1 MTNCQSATKTVGFC
15 SITPRRLRVI
25 SPPRRLGSCAPVPIA
40 AITIW
45 DPAAEESDGQW
56 EGETADARELQAYSG
71 SGEEGARLP
80 RRGRHRGG
88 SGATP
93 IARNSARPEPLVR
106 GGGVDGGPR
115 REAKRMGRGSGTGR
129 VVCVGSAG
137 GNGDGACGDDEGEEE
152 IEMKGGGGRG
162 RAGKAR
168 MRDRGI
174 TSEYTPRAQTE
185 EGGRE
190 GGGKEGSN
198 MKEGGRERWSEGR
211 MDAAAVEGIEMRR
224 EQGIEEEGRKGCA
237 DVRECRE
244 RERARNPDPARN
256 SGEVGDGI
264 GMQGGWVGWGC
275 VRTRGGMGTEC
286 GGTVRWSDAAR
297 REGGGMGGD
306 AGGRTGTGTARRGAA
321 GRVRRKRKQMGG
333 GSGREGA
340 GHGHMGSGAPSD
352 TTLKR
357 NGGEEGEER
366 GGTEAEA
373 DARAGG
379 NGELGASVGVMSVAV
394 PERLGGGDG
403 GERRE

>member
-56 EGETADARELQAYSG
+56 EGETADARELQACKH
-71 SGEEGARLP
+71 ARPAPLP
-80 RRGRHRGG
+80 LP
-88 SGATP
+88 S
-93 IARNSARPEPLVR
+93 SARALLQLRSRHSMPAAPSPAR
-106 GGGVDGGPR
+106 Q
-115 REAKRMGRGSGTGR
+115 REW
-129 VVCVGSAG
+129 
-137 GNGDGACGDDEGEEE
+137 
-152 IEMKGGGGRG
+152 GGRSPPSAPGSSSRRKRRDSDREEFRPPGAAYGG
-162 RAGKAR
+162 RW
-168 MRDRGI
+168 
-174 TSEYTPRAQTE
+174 
-185 EGGRE
+185 EGGR
-190 GGGKEGSN
+190 GKEGSN

-286 GGTVRWSDAAR
+286 GGTVRCRMR
-297 REGGGMGGD
+297 RGGKAEGWEETREEGQ
-306 AGGRTGTGTARRGAA
+306 GRGRRGAA
-321 GRVRRKRKQMGG
+321 RQGG
-333 GSGREGA
+333 WEGGAGGRE
-340 GHGHMGSGAPSD
+340 PD
-352 TTLKR
+352 TDTWEAAHPRIRRLCAHLTRSRRRWRWRPQKR

>member
-1 MTNCQSATKTVGFC
+1 MNLSIQILRGKLKTAVNAVTISTPDCQSATKTVGFC

-25 SPPRRLGSCAPVPIA
+25 SPPRRLGSRAPVPIA

-115 REAKRMGRGSGTGR
+115 REAKTDGKGEWDGE
-129 VVCVGSAG
+129 
-137 GNGDGACGDDEGEEE
+137 GDG
-152 IEMKGGGGRG
+152 GRW
-162 RAGKAR
+162 
-168 MRDRGI
+168 
-174 TSEYTPRAQTE
+174 
-185 EGGRE
+185 EGGR
-190 GGGKEGSN
+190 GKEGSN

-211 MDAAAVEGIEMRR
+211 MDAAAVEGIEMRK

-244 RERARNPDPARN
+244 RECARNPDPARN

-286 GGTVRWSDAAR
+286 GGTVRCRMR
-297 REGGGMGGD
+297 RGGKAEGWEETREEGQ
-306 AGGRTGTGTARRGAA
+306 GRGRRGAA
-321 GRVRRKRKQMGG
+321 RQGG
-333 GSGREGA
+333 WEGGAGGRE
-340 GHGHMGSGAPSD
+340 PD
-352 TTLKR
+352 TDTWEAAHPRIRRLCAHLTRSRRRWRWRPQKR

-366 GGTEAEA
+366 GGTEAEV
-373 DARAGG
+373 DAQAGG
-379 NGELGASVGVMSVAV
+379 NGELGASVGVISVEV
-394 PERLGGGDG
+394 PVVPVENSSSHTQASTAQHGVS
-403 GERRE
+403 